1 MDSITLNWNDFNET
15 KPTKDKFVLFY
26 FPEESQEGRY
36 AWGTYSPRE
45 FYGRKDGSLVVTDT
59 QHVINIEGDE
69 YVFDQPVFWAE
80 LPLE

>member
-1 MDSITLNWNDFNET
+1 MDSITLNWNDFNKI
-15 KPTKDKFVLFY
+15 KPTRDKFVLFC

-36 AWGTYSPRE
+36 AWGTYSPRK
-45 FYGRKDGSLVVTDT
+45 FHSRIDGRLVVTDI

-69 YVFDQPVFWAE
+69 FVFGSPVFWAE